1 MFKKAFTL
9 IEMLVTITIISIL
22 AGFVIVKINDSAN
35 LAKDTQRKA
44 DINLLANSVVSY
56 SADNYSSKPITDE
69 NGCTIG
75 GGTDQCSTEIENALK
90 AYLPT
95 LPKEPN
101 SNAYYIYW
109 SNGTDCTVTAN
120 LSSSNTEDAYVYSCT
135 PDVALAGDSVN
146 GTCGTTAN
154 TSATGYASSIA
165 DWPTSNFCSTGTLY
179 TTPTWPAQ
187 GTSVSWTCVGEYLGN
202 NITCTAYRA
211 QDGVCGTREKRYA
224 DAATSYGTDTI
235 CSIGTG
241 SPASPAFPVKG
252 ASTTWSCLGVNN
264 GTTDTCV
271 AEHTGNAVCGTANRT
286 TATAY
291 ADAATS
297 YGTDTFCTLGTT
309 TTPAFPAKGAS
320 QSWTCAGLLG
330 GTNASCISY
339 HSKNAACGTAVRTF
353 ADAESSYGS
362 YTFCSAGTTATPA
375 FPAKGASTTWTCAG
389 VYTGTSI
396 SCTAQHSLNGVCG
409 TNAQAYASGVT
420 AYSGTFCAAG
430 TANPTTPAFP
440 ASGASVTWTCLGALS
455 GTNASC
461 TASRAGAPV
470 AGTCGTSAQTCD
482 SIALASAPTTNL
494 CATGTASAVAGTGPW
509 TWTCAGLYG
518 GATSGTCTAYKANL
532 CNSQHASEQCACKG
546 GTVVSV
552 GSCSICKLGNAC
564 SGGYCCPS
572 GWTRYQNY
580 SEARGACYTQYSET
594 EHVTMTLGI
603 ACGSSASIP
612 NTAPLGYQ
620 ACGLTGSDAN
630 GCMWRICP
638 NNGWAWGNSTPA
650 FCNASTYPS
659 PWPYSWWQSYGS
671 TCISTYCTCCPSVT
685 LGCY

>member
-1 MFKKAFTL
+1 MSKKAFTL

-22 AGFVIVKINDSAN
+22 AGFVVVKLNDSNN

-56 SADNYSSKPITDE
+56 SSDHYSGKPITDE

-75 GGTDQCSTEIENALK
+75 GGTDRCSTEIEDALK

-95 LPKEPN
+95 LPSEPSSN
-101 SNAYYIYW
+101 SYYIYW
-109 SNGTDCTVTAN
+109 SNGNDCTVTAN
-120 LSSSNTEDAYVYSCT
+120 LSSSNPDDAYVYSCT
-135 PDVALAGDSVN
+135 PDTASAGDAVN
-146 GTCGTTAN
+146 GACGTSAN
-154 TSATGYASSIA
+154 TSATGYASSIS
-165 DWPTSNFCSTGTLY
+165 DWPTSNFCNAGTLHTSPVFPVQGGS
-179 TTPTWPAQ
+179 TT
-187 GTSVSWTCVGEYLGN
+187 WTCVGEYLGN
-202 NITCTAYRA
+202 NVTCTAYRA
-211 QDGVCGTREKRYA
+211 QDGVCGSREKRYA

-235 CSIGTG
+235 CTIGTG
-241 SPASPAFPVKG
+241 SPASPAFPIKG
-252 ASTTWSCLGVNN
+252 ASTTWSCLGINN
-264 GTTDTCV
+264 GTTDTCI

-309 TTPAFPAKGAS
+309 ATPAFPIKGAS
-320 QSWTCAGLLG
+320 TSWTCAGLLG

-353 ADAESSYGS
+353 ADADTSYGT
-362 YTFCSAGTTATPA
+362 YTFCTAGTTTTPA

-430 TANPTTPAFP
+430 TASPASPAFP
-440 ASGASVTWTCLGALS
+440 AQGASVSWSCLGTLS

-470 AGTCGTSAQTCD
+470 AGACGTSAQTCS
-482 SIALASAPTTNL
+482 SIALAAAPTTGL
-494 CATGTASAVAGTGPW
+494 CATGTASALSGTGPW
-509 TWTCAGLYG
+509 TWTCVGLYG
-518 GATSGTCTAYKANL
+518 GATSGTCTAYKADNTL
-532 CNSQHASEQCACKG
+532 YGNKHSSGQCSCAG
-546 GTVVSV
+546 GSVVSAGGV
-552 GSCSICKLGNAC
+552 NVCKFGSTCA
-564 SGGYCCPS
+564 GGYCCPGS
-572 GWTRYQNY
+572 WTRYGSW
-580 SEARGACYTQYSET
+580 SEGVGACGPTWG
-594 EHVTMTLGI
+594 M
-603 ACGSSASIP
+603 ACGAFNFFPSP
-612 NTAPLGYQ
+612 WTG
-620 ACGLTGSDAN
+620 ACGVTGYVN
-630 GCMWRICP
+630 GCLWRSCP
-638 NNGWAWGNSTPA
+638 DNGWAWGNS
-650 FCNASTYPS
+650 S
-659 PWPYSWWQSYGS
+659 PGYCANTTMDWPWSMYLGSGSSCTGTSY
-671 TCISTYCTCCPSVT
+671 CPCCPSAR